1 MANWL
6 MRKIKGAA
14 YDAGEQ
20 SRNRRDLR
28 MFSRTAPR
36 DEDRL
41 VTNYSRQLARARC
54 HDLRRNNPV
63 VAGIG
68 DRFSDYVVHHGVKPQ
83 SQTSS
88 AEWNKRA
95 DDWFINWSQIAD
107 ARERLTLDEMCRLNV
122 TSRLFDGEI
131 FHLLLDSGKIMPVE
145 SERCRAPRGTYE
157 LPLGYDGVRID
168 SLGRVT
174 NFCFHGRDRMGCFDG
189 EHAEQWYSA
198 NDVLHVARPWRF
210 DSIRPMPELSPIANV
225 IADMQELN
233 NATLNTSKL
242 QAMIALIINKTGGA
256 ANPAFGLRTANGSTK
271 LPGYADL
278 RRVDNLM
285 VMEGEHGD
293 QMSGLDLKSPGS
305 QYTPFMKLQLQWI
318 GACLGLPYE
327 FVMMVF
333 EGTSFSGSKALMMQA
348 GRTVENWQFWLVD
361 NFLQP
366 LRTWRIA
373 KAIKE
378 GRLPPAPVDE
388 RGVSEWY
395 KCQWQPPPMDWIDP
409 QGQLQT
415 DMQEYIIGATDL
427 ATIGRRRGK
436 SWELVAVNKARELRR
451 LDEIAKLE
459 GPANCKAS
467 DLSFFQIPGQT
478 KDAQPDKAKSAP
490 ANEKSEKK
498 DEDNV

>member
-1 MANWL
+1 MSWL

-68 DRFSDYVVHHGVKPQ
+68 DRFADYVVHHGIRPQ
-83 SQTSS
+83 ANTSNP
-88 AEWNKRA
+88 EWNKRA
-95 DDWFINWSQIAD
+95 DDWFNNWAEIAD

-122 TSRLFDGEI
+122 AARLFDGEI
-131 FHLLLDSGKIMPVE
+131 FHLLLSSGKLMPVE

-157 LPLGYDGVRID
+157 LPLGFDGVRLD
-168 SLGRVT
+168 SLGRVQA
-174 NFCFHGRDRMGCFDG
+174 FCFHGRDRMGCFDG
-189 EHAEQWYSA
+189 EHDEQWYAA
-198 NDVLHVARPWRF
+198 NDVIHVARPWRF
-210 DSIRPMPELSPIANV
+210 DSIRPMPELSPIANTL
-225 IADMQELN
+225 ADMAELN

-242 QAMIALIINKTGGA
+242 QAMIGLIINKNGGA

-271 LPGYADL
+271 LPGYAEL
-278 RRVDNLM
+278 RRIENLM

-293 QMSGLDLKSPGS
+293 EVKGLDLKSPGS
-305 QYTPFMKLQLQWI
+305 NYTPFMKLQLQWI

-366 LRTWRIA
+366 TRTWRIA

-378 GRLPPAPVDE
+378 GRLPLAPVDE

-395 KCQWQPPPMDWIDP
+395 KCIWQPPPMDWIDP
-409 QGQLQT
+409 HGQMQT
-415 DMQEYIIGATDL
+415 DMQEYLIGATDL

-436 SWELVAVNKARELRR
+436 AWEQVAISKARELKR
-451 LDEIAKLE
+451 LDEIARRE
-459 GPANCKAS
+459 GPKDCKRS

-478 KDAQPDKAKSAP
+478 KDAGANGKTVELTSDEQAK
-490 ANEKSEKK
+490 EE
-498 DEDNV
+498 EENV